1 MAPNATECLKRQ
13 LCCIFTNPK
22 RQMTHAWIIS
32 LVLVFVVFIVA
43 CVAASRIA
51 SGTGDSNDQAA
62 DTSASFSAIW
72 TALLLIFISVLGT
85 IIMRRYQTALSIGF
99 LLGVI
104 FIMTQ
109 QMLIIF
115 AIFADRAQDQS
126 ASTTQIQS
134 VEAMAVFAF
143 FLFFIYAVFGS
154 MLAVFRDDII
164 KQEISSV
171 DPEEYRQSAPPE
183 ENQI

>member
-1 MAPNATECLKRQ
+1 
-13 LCCIFTNPK
+13 
-22 RQMTHAWIIS
+22 
-32 LVLVFVVFIVA
+32 
-43 CVAASRIA
+43 
-51 SGTGDSNDQAA
+51 
-62 DTSASFSAIW
+62 
-72 TALLLIFISVLGT
+72 
-85 IIMRRYQTALSIGF
+85 
-99 LLGVI
+99 
-104 FIMTQ
+104 MTQ

-171 DPEEYRQSAPPE
+171 DPEEYRQSVPPE

>member
-1 MAPNATECLKRQ
+1 
-13 LCCIFTNPK
+13 
-22 RQMTHAWIIS
+22 
-32 LVLVFVVFIVA
+32 
-43 CVAASRIA
+43 
-51 SGTGDSNDQAA
+51 
-62 DTSASFSAIW
+62 
-72 TALLLIFISVLGT
+72 
-85 IIMRRYQTALSIGF
+85 
-99 LLGVI
+99 
-104 FIMTQ
+104 MTQ

-164 KQEISSV
+164 KQGKSPSLEQYTTLTFV
-171 DPEEYRQSAPPE
+171 FYRNFFS
-183 ENQI
+183 